1 MVAQT
6 NTNLPLQ
13 VEVSFEALLDV
24 VDKLSIGQKMRLLD
38 RLRMQAFRESWFRLS
53 QEIQS
58 PGFSEDEIIA
68 EIKAARLERHANRH

>member
-68 EIKAARLERHANRH
+68 EIKAARLEHHANRH